1 MDRVSTANTHQSALL
16 NILSAQNR
24 QTDAETQV
32 ETGKVATDLKGY
44 SVQADTLTATRSLQ
58 ARIGS
63 YISTAQSLSSTLDVQ
78 DQALGQLSSNTES
91 ARGAVAEA
99 VATGDASG
107 LMTSLQGFLSQATDA
122 LNTQYQ
128 GRYLFSGGQ
137 SDTAPVSSSLTM
149 ADLTAAPSI
158 PGLFSNDQLA
168 TTSRLDDN
176 LTVKTNFLAS
186 NLAQPL
192 FQAMQAVEAV
202 NEPPTGPLSGTL
214 TAAQQTA
221 LQNVLPQF
229 DAAFDNVNDA
239 VAQNGGLQN
248 RVTTIQTG
256 LTDRQNALL
265 GVASDI
271 TNVDMS
277 QAVSNLQLAQTAMQ
291 ASAQVFAT
299 LNGASLLSVL
309 APSTGSTV

>member
-1 MDRVSTANTHQSALL
+1 M
-16 NILSAQNR
+16 
-24 QTDAETQV
+24 
-32 ETGKVATDLKGY
+32 
-44 SVQADTLTATRSLQ
+44 
-58 ARIGS
+58 
-63 YISTAQSLSSTLDVQ
+63 
-78 DQALGQLSSNTES
+78 
-91 ARGAVAEA
+91 
-99 VATGDASG
+99 
-107 LMTSLQGFLSQATDA
+107 
-122 LNTQYQ
+122 
-128 GRYLFSGGQ
+128 
-137 SDTAPVSSSLTM
+137 
-149 ADLTAAPSI
+149 
-158 PGLFSNDQLA
+158 
-168 TTSRLDDN
+168 
-176 LTVKTNFLAS
+176 KTNFLAS